1 MLIPKAG
8 PYGDGLAFSVADGAL
23 MLATA
28 DGAAAQALV
37 PAEPPT
43 FISPSQNTTY
53 QFIEAN
59 DGEIRWV
66 RMTQGSGYN
75 NDFPRN

>member
-1 MLIPKAG
+1 LHIPKAG
-8 PYGDGLAFSVADGAL
+8 PYGDRLPFSLAASNDE
-23 MLATA
+23 TA
-28 DGAAAQALV
+28 QTLV
-37 PAEPPT
+37 PVEPAT

>member
-1 MLIPKAG
+1 MHIPKAG
-8 PYGDGLAFSVADGAL
+8 TYGDRLSFSLAASDGEAAQ
-23 MLATA
+23 MLAP
-28 DGAAAQALV
+28 V
-37 PAEPPT
+37 EPAT
-43 FISPSQNTTY
+43 FISPSQNTAY

-75 NDFPRN
+75 NDFPSN